1 MAARVADRLRD
12 IGDIVKL
19 IEEWSADMNRVLT
32 FTLSALMLSAPALAQ
47 TAPPERKM
55 YDVRP
60 IGEGDPSGISCYPEP
75 SSFSRVKK
83 MDCRSNAEWASIDA
97 AVKRNSST
105 DIGNRAGGAPVNVI
119 PH

>member
-1 MAARVADRLRD
+1 
-12 IGDIVKL
+12 
-19 IEEWSADMNRVLT
+19 MNRILT

-47 TAPPERKM
+47 TAPVERKM

-60 IGEGDPSGISCYPEP
+60 IGEGDPAGISCYPEP
-75 SSFSRVKK
+75 SSFSRVRK

-97 AVKRNSST
+97 AVKRNSAT

-119 PH
+119 PPH